1 MARCRIVV
9 ACSFAWLIAGARGL
23 TFRARISP
31 GLLQPER
38 PTTRE
43 EAGRTPV
50 APLLHPRPALRVK
63 KTIVAARSDQGL
75 RGIRTPQ
82 SEGGCSADGPGAD
95 PARPRTSERCLAAA
109 KKSLD
114 LESNNHDA
122 WFAVARLHKTLGNF
136 KEARESL
143 EKGLTVRDIKES
155 HPEVAQQM
163 YLDLGHLLEMDSD
176 WKGAIKALT
185 DAVNILDR
193 PDMLLDHGNFSREA
207 IVARSAD
214 THERLGTLLRKTKK
228 LDEAMSAYREAI
240 KRSPE
245 SAGRLNF
252 RIAQIAVER
261 NRLDEALVHL
271 DQYLL
276 QRPVGNEPYDLKI
289 DLLKQLKRSNEIVP
303 WLEQAVQADP
313 HNMTLKL
320 TLAKQY
326 GAAGKGDAADRLYRT
341 LADQTPSEDLY
352 RDLFRLYKDQGKGSF
367 RTLSLLNDT
376 LAKANDKAEPPGTR
390 LAGQQAKAM
399 IDALRD
405 DGDLSKDLV
414 RVAFWQVER
423 DKDIRYET
431 LHLLAVLADK
441 HKKNEEAEK
450 FYREALVRPN
460 LNNEAIIYGGLLRT
474 LWKEKKYN
482 EILRI
487 CKEGLGKSQAT
498 NRILFYIDS
507 AKAYSQLHRHKEA
520 FAQVD
525 LALKNAGD
533 RDRFTIRHLKVR
545 LHLRAEEYDKAEAE
559 CKDMFKEFTGPG
571 DDMEVRYLLSNVYS
585 AMKKSAQ
592 SEEQL
597 PGNPRRPIL
606 RNVTA
611 NNDLGYLWA
620 DQGKTR
626 RKPRKRSSL
635 LPDLDKKQRTMA
647 SPEDN
652 QDHAAYVD
660 SLGWVLFR
668 QGKLEEARRELERAV
683 KLPEGDDAV
692 LWDHLGDVYFRLNQ
706 IESAQG
712 AWERSIRLYDEE
724 TRRKK
729 DERYEEVRRKLQRTK
744 QRVQGR

>member
-1 MARCRIVV
+1 MSRCRIVV
-9 ACSFAWLIAGARGL
+9 ACSFAWLIAAGAWAQNFPREDQPKP
-23 TFRARISP
+23 F
-31 GLLQPER
+31 QPER

-43 EAGRTPV
+43 EVDERQSLHFFTLGLLCEKDDRLLEAIKAFEESARLNPKAA
-50 APLLHPRPALRVK
+50 APLMAQVPILLALERP
-63 KTIVAARSDQGL
+63 SD
-75 RGIRTPQ
+75 
-82 SEGGCSADGPGAD
+82 A
-95 PARPRTSERCLAAA
+95 LAAA

-114 LESNNHDA
+114 LEPSNHDA
-122 WFAVARLHKTLGNF
+122 WFAVARLNKTLGNF
-136 KEARESL
+136 KEAREAL
-143 EKGLTVRDIKES
+143 EKGLAVRDIKES

-185 DAVNILDR
+185 EAVNILDR

-207 IVARSAD
+207 IIARSAD

-228 LDEAMSAYREAI
+228 LDDAMTAYREAI

-289 DLLKQLKRSNEIVP
+289 DLLKQLKRTTEIVP

-313 HNMTLKL
+313 HNLTLKL

-326 GAAGKGDAADRLYRT
+326 GVAGKGDSAEKLYRT

-352 RDLFRLYKDQGKGSF
+352 RDLFRLFKDQGKGSF
-367 RTLSLLNDT
+367 RTLALLNET

-405 DGDLSKDLV
+405 DGDLAKDLV
-414 RVAFWQVER
+414 RVAFWQIER
-423 DKDIRYET
+423 DKEIRYET

-441 HKKNEEAEK
+441 HRKNEEAEK

-460 LNNEAIIYGGLLRT
+460 VSNEAILYGGLLRT

-482 EILRI
+482 EILRV

-533 RDRFTIRHLKVR
+533 RDRFTVRHLKVR

-571 DDMEVRYLLSNVYS
+571 DDLEVRYLLSNVYS
-585 AMKKSAQ
+585 AMKKMAQ

-597 PGNPRRPIL
+597 QEILKVDPG
-606 RNVTA
+606 NVTA

-620 DQGKTR
+620 DQGKNLKEAEEMIR
-626 RKPRKRSSL
+626 RAL
-635 LPDLDKKQRTMA
+635 DLDKKQRTMA

-652 QDHAAYVD
+652 LDHAAYVD

-706 IESAQG
+706 VESAQT
-712 AWERSIRLYDEE
+712 AWERSISLYDEE

-729 DERYEEVRRKLQRTK
+729 DDRYEEVRRKLQRTK